1 VTTLAAQDA
10 AQRRLANF
18 YRGTLRDPSLQR
30 NETSAF
36 SNEQIAQAVIAIMRG
51 PSGDGAFDPVLASGI
66 AGQLALTVNEHLR
79 GIDPVQLAA
88 NGMFK
93 QLVSQRLDGNDANRR
108 IENAA
113 QTLRHANVTSADSAA
128 AQALL
133 GDRASLIAGRSREGV
148 GSGARFDAM
157 ADTVAKRMD
166 DARTLAVA
174 LGMGW
179 AANNPE
185 LLRLGPGAIKT
196 LHDAGVQRERF
207 ERMTG
212 DKVGFRA
219 ATAVDIAAF
228 ARRHNLT
235 PAETNRLYDRIND
248 GVEIISGGNRTIQR
262 ELDEATRRYVIGP
275 DTPAARQALERAYQQ
290 HANTPEKQEAARTS
304 TQALIAVA
312 QQTNAKVVEADA
324 KVVEADAKVVK
335 AGAKEKT
342 TEDLDLYAQAAAP
355 DAKTVVTPTKQTDA
369 GTAAPNTNDKTK
381 TAAVVPPAKTTTPK
395 PA

>member
-1 VTTLAAQDA
+1 M
-10 AQRRLANF
+10 
-18 YRGTLRDPSLQR
+18 RDPLLIQQR

-36 SNEQIAQAVIAIMRG
+36 SNEQIAQAIITIMRG
-51 PSGDGAFDPVLASGI
+51 PSGDGAFDPILAAGI
-66 AGQLALTVNEHLR
+66 AGQLAQTVNEHLR
-79 GIDPVQLAA
+79 GVDPVQLAA

-93 QLVSQRLDGNDANRR
+93 QLVSQRLDGNDANRK
-108 IENAA
+108 IESAA

-133 GDRASLIAGRSREGV
+133 GDRASPIAGRFREGV
-148 GSGARFDAM
+148 ESGARFDAM

-179 AANNPE
+179 AVNNPE
-185 LLRLGPGAIKT
+185 LLRLGPSAIKT

-228 ARRHNLT
+228 AKRHNLT

-248 GVEIISGGNRTIQR
+248 GVEILSGGNRAIQR
-262 ELDEATRRYVIGP
+262 ELDEATRRYVTGP
-275 DTPAARQALERAYQQ
+275 DTPAARQELERAYNT
-290 HANTPEKQEAARTS
+290 HANTPERQEAARTS

-312 QQTNAKVVEADA
+312 QQTNAKVV
-324 KVVEADAKVVK
+324 K
-335 AGAKEKT
+335 AEVREKT
-342 TEDLDLYAQAAAP
+342 WDELYAQAPAP
-355 DAKTVVTPTKQTDA
+355 DAKTAVTPTKQADV
-369 GTAAPNTNDKTK
+369 GTAGPNGSEKTK
-381 TAAVVPPAKTTTPK
+381 TAAVATSTKATIPK
-395 PA
+395 LS